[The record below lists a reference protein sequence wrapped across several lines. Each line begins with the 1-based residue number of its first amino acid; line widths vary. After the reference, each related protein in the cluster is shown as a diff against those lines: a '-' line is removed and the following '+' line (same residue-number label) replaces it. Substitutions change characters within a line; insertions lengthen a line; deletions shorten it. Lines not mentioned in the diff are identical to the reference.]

1 MSATAETGKPLDL
14 TITAPVPEHG
24 VAVHDLVA
32 ACPPLDRNS
41 IYANLL
47 QCSHFAPTSAIAL
60 RGDEVVGWV
69 SGYIPPAAQATWF
82 LWQVAVAPVARGR
95 GLAQRLIDD
104 ILARPVCAGVRF
116 LETTITPDNEAS
128 WRLFRGVA
136 RRLGAPMTHEAWFD
150 RDRHFDGRHDTE
162 MLVRIG
168 PFAPVAAGGRE
179 GPSSPTRDRSRNHD

>member
-1 MSATAETGKPLDL
+1 MSAVPEPEPPSAVK
-14 TITAPVPEHG
+14 ITAPVPEHG

-41 IYANLL
+41 LYANLL
-47 QCSHFAPTSAIAL
+47 QCSHFASTCAIAL
-60 RGDEVVGWV
+60 QGDEVVGWV
-69 SGYIPPAAQATWF
+69 SGYIPPASPNTWF
-82 LWQVAVAPVARGR
+82 LWQVAIAPAARGQ
-95 GLAQRLIDD
+95 GLAQRLIAD
-104 ILARPVCAGVRF
+104 ILARPACGGVRF

-136 RRLGAPMTHEAWFD
+136 KRLGAPMSHVTGFD

-168 PFAPVAAGGRE
+168 PFAP
-179 GPSSPTRDRSRNHD
+179 